1 MKCER
6 KRGNV
11 TKEKERAIEEIK
23 KNQKKKKKEPD
34 LGVLFYIWGIEPLG
48 YFMSLYGAK

>member
-11 TKEKERAIEEIK
+11 KKEKERAIEEIK
-23 KNQKKKKKEPD
+23 KNQKKKKEPD
-34 LGVLFYIWGIEPLG
+34 RGVLFYIWGIEPLG
-48 YFMSLYGAK
+48 YFMPLYGAK

>member
-11 TKEKERAIEEIK
+11 KKEKERAIEEIK
-23 KNQKKKKKEPD
+23 KNQKKKKKN
-34 LGVLFYIWGIEPLG
+34 LIGVCFFIFGG
-48 YFMSLYGAK
+48 

>member
-11 TKEKERAIEEIK
+11 KKEKERAIEEIK
-23 KNQKKKKKEPD
+23 KNQKKKKN
-34 LGVLFYIWGIEPLG
+34 LIGVCFFIFGG
-48 YFMSLYGAK
+48 